1 MTPVSDSFRSLWRS
15 IVAPRKRTN
24 GSIPVNK
31 SADGIPTR
39 RLPQMDNPI
48 LLGAAAVG
56 AVGAGLAVTR
66 LRSSGRGG
74 RDERFSQWLTVALEE
89 AGFPIRTEG
98 DHVQCVTDVKVSVLE
113 GFGKLPLVNADVA
126 VDVDSPLW
134 SPVVSEQIVDVLA
147 QAAWHNPE
155 IAPVAVRARI
165 VADSDGVELCDMR
178 SIGAEAEVALPADLF
193 RRFGAPASD
202 PTWEG

>member
-1 MTPVSDSFRSLWRS
+1 M
-15 IVAPRKRTN
+15 N

-31 SADGIPTR
+31 SVDGMPTR

-66 LRSSGRGG
+66 LRSAGRGG
-74 RDERFSQWLTVALEE
+74 RDERFSQWLKIALEE
-89 AGFPIRTEG
+89 AGFAVRTTGEYASF
-98 DHVQCVTDVKVSVLE
+98 VTNLEVSVLE
-113 GFGKLPLVNADVA
+113 GFGKLPLVNADVT
-126 VDVDSPLW
+126 VDVESPLW
-134 SPVVSEQIVDVLA
+134 SPVVSEQIVETLA

-165 VADSDGVELCDMR
+165 VAGANGEEICDMR

-193 RRFGAPASD
+193 RRFGPPAFD

>member
-1 MTPVSDSFRSLWRS
+1 M
-15 IVAPRKRTN
+15 N

-31 SADGIPTR
+31 SVDGMPTR

-66 LRSSGRGG
+66 LRSAGRGG
-74 RDERFSQWLTVALEE
+74 RDERFSQWLKNALEE
-89 AGFPIRTEG
+89 AGFAVRTTG
-98 DHVQCVTDVKVSVLE
+98 DYASFVTNLEVSVLE
-113 GFGKLPLVNADVA
+113 GFGKLPLVNADVT
-126 VDVDSPLW
+126 VDVESPLW
-134 SPVVSEQIVDVLA
+134 SPVVSEQIVEVLA

-165 VADSDGVELCDMR
+165 VAGANGEEICDMR

-193 RRFGAPASD
+193 RRFGAPAFD